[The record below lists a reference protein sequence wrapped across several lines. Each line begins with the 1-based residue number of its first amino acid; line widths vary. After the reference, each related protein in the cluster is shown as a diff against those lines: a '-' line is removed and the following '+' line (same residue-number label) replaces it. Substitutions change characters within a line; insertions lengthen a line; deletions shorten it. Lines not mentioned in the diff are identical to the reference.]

1 MSAENESIQVV
12 MQMVQQLCVK
22 YGWQDNLVNEA
33 GESNI
38 SVRLPDGSMQRVFI
52 FGRRDIN
59 GQPVLVFYTPVVP
72 ENMIKDF
79 NELLKMNS
87 ELNYSRFAIVK
98 NKVVVL
104 ATQLIMTADY
114 SEVAR
119 KIQNVAQQGNAY
131 ERRFGGRM
139 GP

>member
-38 SVRLPDGSMQRVFI
+38 SVRLMDGSMQRVFL

-72 ENMIKDF
+72 ENLIKEF
-79 NELLKMNS
+79 NELLRMNS

-119 KIQNVAQQGNAY
+119 KIQNVAQQGKNF
-131 ERRFGGRM
+131 EKRFGGM
-139 GP
+139 GF

>member
-38 SVRLPDGSMQRVFI
+38 SVRLMDGSMQRVFL

-72 ENMIKDF
+72 ENLIKEF
-79 NELLKMNS
+79 NELLRMNS

-119 KIQNVAQQGNAY
+119 KIQNVAQQGKNF
-131 ERRFGGRM
+131 EKRFGGMRL
-139 GP
+139 